1 MSDTTLNRTVP
12 RSAAAHPETAPMLLE
27 VEDLN
32 VSYGQTKALVD
43 ASIAV
48 RRGEVHALIGENG
61 CGKSTLVKTIS
72 GIVRPGSG
80 TLTWQG
86 EVTSLRRPREAQR
99 RGIVTVFQETLVA
112 DELSI
117 LDNLCLG
124 QGGTFR
130 RGHSRAEAERMAVE
144 QMSRLGLGNLDLH
157 QPMWRLPLSRRH
169 LVAIGRALTRPW
181 DLLLLDEATSALDIE
196 DRERLFTVIREGAAE
211 GRGILYISH
220 RLDEIETLADTVTVL
235 RSGRTV
241 GVLDRTSMSRQEIVR
256 LMSPPTRVARERVDR
271 AASRAPSEG
280 APVLRVEGARLD
292 AAGRTFDLDVRA
304 GEILGLA
311 GLEGH
316 GHARFLRCLAGWES
330 LEEGTVV
337 ASEPGTGDSS
347 EIRNAIDASR
357 AQVAYVPGDRKR
369 EGIFAASSVE
379 DNLTLPA
386 LRRYSRMGLL
396 DLGRMRAAAAG
407 LSERMRLV
415 AASPKVAIETLSGG
429 NQQKVVLGRWIATSP
444 RVLLL
449 DDPMRGVDVNSKA
462 DIMAVLSELVA
473 EGVSLVL
480 LSTEVEEL
488 VDVCHRVAVFR
499 EQSLH
504 QLLPREALDE
514 ETLVAAMLGEGAE
527 R

>member
-1 MSDTTLNRTVP
+1 
-12 RSAAAHPETAPMLLE
+12 
-27 VEDLN
+27 
-32 VSYGQTKALVD
+32 
-43 ASIAV
+43 
-48 RRGEVHALIGENG
+48 
-61 CGKSTLVKTIS
+61 
-72 GIVRPGSG
+72 
-80 TLTWQG
+80 
-86 EVTSLRRPREAQR
+86 
-99 RGIVTVFQETLVA
+99 
-112 DELSI
+112 
-117 LDNLCLG
+117 
-124 QGGTFR
+124 
-130 RGHSRAEAERMAVE
+130 
-144 QMSRLGLGNLDLH
+144 MSRLGLGDLDLS

-181 DLLLLDEATSALDIE
+181 ELLLLDEATSALDIE

-235 RSGRTV
+235 RSGRSV
-241 GVLDRTSMSRQEIVR
+241 GVLDRSSMSRQEIVR
-256 LMSPPTRVARERVDR
+256 LMSPPTRAARERVDR
-271 AASRAPSEG
+271 AAAAAPSTG
-280 APVLRVEGARLD
+280 APVLRVQGARLD
-292 AAGRTFDLDVRA
+292 PAGRPFDLEIEA

-330 LEEGTVV
+330 LEAGTVT
-337 ASEPGTGDSS
+337 APDPATG
-347 EIRNAIDASR
+347 EARTIRTAMDASR
-357 AQVAYVPGDRKR
+357 SQVAYVPGDRKR

-386 LRRYSRMGLL
+386 LRRYSRLGFL
-396 DLGRMRAAAAG
+396 DLGRVRAAAAE

-415 AASPKVAIETLSGG
+415 AAGPQVAIETLSGG
-429 NQQKVVLGRWIATSP
+429 NQQKVVLGRWIATAP

-504 QLLPREALDE
+504 ELLPQEALHE
-514 ETLVAAMLGEGAE
+514 ETVVAAMLGEGVE

>member
-1 MSDTTLNRTVP
+1 
-12 RSAAAHPETAPMLLE
+12 MLLE
-27 VEDLN
+27 VSDLH

-43 ASIAV
+43 ASLSV

-80 TLTWQG
+80 EMTWHG
-86 EVTSLRRPREAQR
+86 RPTVLRRPRDAQTK
-99 RGIVTVFQETLVA
+99 GIFTVFQETLVA
-112 DELSI
+112 DELSV

-130 RGHSRAEAERMAVE
+130 HGQRRADAERAAVE
-144 QMSRLGLGNLDLH
+144 HMGRLGLADLDLD

-169 LVAIGRALTRPW
+169 LVAIGRALMRPW
-181 DLLLLDEATSALDIE
+181 ELLLLDEATSALDIE
-196 DRERLFTVIREGAAE
+196 DRERLFTVIREGAAQ

-220 RLDEIETLADTVTVL
+220 RLDEIENLADKVTVL

-241 GVLDRTSMSRQEIVR
+241 GVLDKTTMSRQEIVK
-256 LMSPPTRVARERVDR
+256 LMSPPTRAVRERVDR
-271 AASRAPSEG
+271 TATPAEAASPVPVPV
-280 APVLRVEGARLD
+280 PVLAAEGARLS
-292 AAGRTFDLDVRA
+292 ASAERFDLSVNA

-330 LEEGTVV
+330 LSEGNVT
-337 ASEPGTGDSS
+337 AFGSKAGGTTL
-347 EIRNAIDASR
+347 IRSAADANR
-357 AQVAYVPGDRKR
+357 AGIAYVPGDRKR
-369 EGIFAASSVE
+369 EGIFAALSVE
-379 DNLTLPA
+379 DNLTLPT
-386 LRRYSRMGLL
+386 LRRFARMGLL
-396 DLGRMRAAAAG
+396 DIGRLRAAASD
-407 LSERMRLV
+407 LSSRMRLV
-415 AASPKVAIETLSGG
+415 AAGPDAAIETLSGG
-429 NQQKVVLGRWIATSP
+429 NQQKVVLGRWIASQP

-462 DIMAVLSELVA
+462 DIMAVLSQLVA

-504 QLLPREALDE
+504 GVLARADLDE
-514 ETLVAAMLGEGAE
+514 ETAVAAMLGEGV
-527 R
+527 RR

>member
-1 MSDTTLNRTVP
+1 MSDALSRTRSRPGETRHTT
-12 RSAAAHPETAPMLLE
+12 LLE
-27 VEDLN
+27 VSDLN
-32 VSYGQTKALVD
+32 VSYGQTRALVD
-43 ASIAV
+43 ASIVV

-86 EVTSLRRPREAQR
+86 EAASLRRPRDAQR

-112 DELSI
+112 DELSV

-130 RGHSRAEAERMAVE
+130 RGQGRAEAERAATK
-144 QMSRLGLGNLDLH
+144 QMSRLGLGDLDLS

-169 LVAIGRALTRPW
+169 LVAIGRALMRPW

-235 RSGRTV
+235 RSGRIA
-241 GVLDRTSMSRQEIVR
+241 GVLDRSVMSRSEIVR
-256 LMSPPTRVARERVDR
+256 LMSPPSRAVRERVDR
-271 AASRAPSEG
+271 AASAAPSAG
-280 APVLRVEGARLD
+280 TPVLRVEGARLD
-292 AAGRTFDLDVRA
+292 AAGRAFDLEIAA

-316 GHARFLRCLAGWES
+316 GHARFLRCLAGWDS
-330 LEEGTVV
+330 LHAGTVT
-337 ASEPGTGDSS
+337 AIDPDSGTSTP
-347 EIRNAIDASR
+347 IRNATNANK

-386 LRRYSRMGLL
+386 LRRFSRMGLL
-396 DLGRMRAAAAG
+396 DLGRMRTAASE

-415 AASPKVAIETLSGG
+415 AASPQVAIETLSGG

-462 DIMAVLSELVA
+462 DIMSVLSELVA

-514 ETLVAAMLGEGAE
+514 ETVVAAMLGEGAE

>member
-1 MSDTTLNRTVP
+1 MSDETLN
-12 RSAAAHPETAPMLLE
+12 AETALSTGTGFVGGPMLLE
-27 VEDLN
+27 VSGLH

-43 ASIAV
+43 ASLAV

-80 TLTWQG
+80 TIRWQG
-86 EVTSLRRPREAQR
+86 EETSLRRPREAQTK
-99 RGIVTVFQETLVA
+99 GIVTVFQETLVA
-112 DELSI
+112 DELSV

-130 RGHSRAEAERMAVE
+130 QGLRRSEAERSAVE
-144 QMSRLGLGNLDLH
+144 QMGRLGLADLDLD

-169 LVAIGRALTRPW
+169 LVAIGRALMRPW

-196 DRERLFTVIREGAAE
+196 DRERLFTVIRDGAAQ
-211 GRGILYISH
+211 GRGVLYISH
-220 RLDEIETLADTVTVL
+220 RLDEIETLADKVTVL

-241 GVLDRTSMSRQEIVR
+241 GVLDKTTMSRQEIVK
-256 LMSPPTRVARERVDR
+256 LMSPPTRAVRERVDR
-271 AASRAPSEG
+271 SATTAETSST
-280 APVLRVEGARLD
+280 PVLAVEGAKLSD
-292 AAGRTFDLDVRA
+292 SAEPFDLVVSS

-330 LEEGTVV
+330 LSDGKVT
-337 ASEPGTGDSS
+337 ALDSRGDSAT
-347 EIRNAIDASR
+347 IRTAADASR
-357 AQVAYVPGDRKR
+357 AGIAYVPGDRKR
-369 EGIFAASSVE
+369 EGIFAALSVE
-379 DNLTLPA
+379 DNFTLPT
-386 LRRYSRMGLL
+386 LRRFAKMGLL
-396 DLGRMRAAAAG
+396 DLGRMRAAAAE
-407 LSERMRLV
+407 LSTRMRLV
-415 AASPKVAIETLSGG
+415 AAGPDVAIETLSGG
-429 NQQKVVLGRWIATSP
+429 NQQKVVLGRWIASQP

-462 DIMAVLSELVA
+462 DIMAVLSQLVT

-499 EQSLH
+499 EQTL
-504 QLLPREALDE
+504 QDVLPRTDLDE
-514 ETLVAAMLGEGAE
+514 ETVVAAMLGEGV
-527 R
+527 RK